1 MDTLPSAD
9 IEDLP
14 IVLNYILTQ
23 KMNLRNVVEVGYSIL
38 RTHEEHCLHNGVAP
52 TNLRQIHR

>member
-23 KMNLRNVVEVGYSIL
+23 KMNLRNVVEVSK
-38 RTHEEHCLHNGVAP
+38 RFRFSEHMFSEEYNYMYLS
-52 TNLRQIHR
+52 

>member
-23 KMNLRNVVEVGYSIL
+23 KMNLRNVVEVNKSDSVFL
-38 RTHEEHCLHNGVAP
+38 NTCLVRN
-52 TNLRQIHR
+52 TITCI